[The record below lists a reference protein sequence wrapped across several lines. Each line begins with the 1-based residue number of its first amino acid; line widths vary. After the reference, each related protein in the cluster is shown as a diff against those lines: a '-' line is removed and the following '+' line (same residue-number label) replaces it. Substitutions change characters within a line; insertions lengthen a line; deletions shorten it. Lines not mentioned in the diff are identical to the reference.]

1 MKEKLI
7 IRNFGPIKSA
17 ELELSRFNV
26 FIGEQGTGKSTVA
39 KVLAVCRYFSYIIS
53 PEVQGVNSYQEN
65 NFSEGLVSWG
75 LNESTTKDTFIQ
87 YNSKHYTFTVQCNQY
102 KRESDFNGEIEKEEY
117 LYLDTKLE
125 PISDEFKGLLNEL
138 IRIKPPTF
146 PDGKLTTR
154 NIGWTIPY
162 SFFQNDVSEVMD
174 NPYYVF
180 TERGLQSIFSL
191 GKNSIQNL
199 SDALYNQFANL
210 DQVARLFKEDT
221 LIEPLGLVYK
231 NVDGRGY
238 IRKVNEDTFY
248 SLYNAASGY
257 QSTIPVVLLMKYYIS
272 IRKKAKTFIIEE
284 PELNLFPSAQKEL
297 MQYLVDKTMNYG
309 NTMLLTTHSPY
320 VLTSLNNLIYAYQTG
335 QTHKEKVNEIIEE
348 KYWLNPKEVSVYRLL
363 GDGTCENIVAEE
375 GLIEA
380 DKIDEVSRTI
390 NESFDALLDIELG
403 TENET
408 VSNG

>member
-7 IRNFGPIKSA
+7 IRNFGPIKSV

-39 KVLAVCRYFSYIIS
+39 KLLAVCRYFSYIFS
-53 PEVQGVNSYQEN
+53 EN
-65 NFSEGLVSWG
+65 NNVPSDVFELGLLAWGMKEAIKADSFISYECEHYIFTAERKERKDIIMVSVDG
-75 LNESTTKDTFIQ
+75 TE
-87 YNSKHYTFTVQCNQY
+87 
-102 KRESDFNGEIEKEEY
+102 EFNYVGFATM
-117 LYLDTKLE
+117 LL
-125 PISDEFKGLLNEL
+125 PISDEFKELLSEL
-138 IRIKPPTF
+138 SRIKPPTF

-174 NPYYVF
+174 NPFYVF

-210 DQVARLFKEDT
+210 DLVARLFRDDT

-257 QSTIPVVLLMKYYIS
+257 QSTIPVVLLMEYYIS

-309 NTMLLTTHSPY
+309 NTILLTTHSPY
-320 VLTSLNNLIYAYQTG
+320 VLASLNTMLAAYKSGLID
-335 QTHKEKVNEIIEE
+335 KEATSKVIPQ
-348 KYWLNPKEVSVYRLL
+348 KYWLNPDDISVYELL
-363 GDGTCENIVAEE
+363 SDGTCEDIVDRDEKLIKAE
-375 GLIEA
+375 
-380 DKIDEVSRTI
+380 KIDVISNTL
-390 NESFDALLDIELG
+390 NEQFEALLNIEFS
-403 TENET
+403 EK
-408 VSNG
+408 

>member
-1 MKEKLI
+1 MSNNKEILI
-7 IRNFGPIKSA
+7 IKDFGPIKSV
-17 ELELSRFNV
+17 ELKLSRFNV

-39 KVLAVCRYFSYIIS
+39 KVLAVCRYFSYIAMDDAFIAG
-53 PEVQGVNSYQEN
+53 QTK
-65 NFSEGLVSWG
+65 FSLGLASWG
-75 LNESTTKDTFIQ
+75 LGDAIKH
-87 YNSKHYTFTVQCNQY
+87 NSYIYYECKHYSLTVTQNEQSI
-102 KRESDFNGEIEKEEY
+102 RDSFINDNGEYEIHSIFSFVPNCKP
-117 LYLDTKLE
+117 K
-125 PISDEFKGLLNEL
+125 SDEFINLLNEYQK
-138 IRIKPPTF
+138 IISQPRNGPVNPVNRILPT
-146 PDGKLTTR
+146 
-154 NIGWTIPY
+154 
-162 SFFQNDVSEVMD
+162 SFFLNDVAAVME
-174 NPYYVF
+174 NPFYIP

-191 GKNSIQNL
+191 GRSSIENI
-199 SDALYNQFANL
+199 SDSLFNQFARI
-210 DQVARLFKEDT
+210 DQVVRLFKDDT

-257 QSTIPVVLLMKYYIS
+257 QSTIPVVLLMEYYIS

-335 QTHKEKVNEIIEE
+335 QTHKEKVNKIIEE
-348 KYWLNPKEVSVYRLL
+348 KYWLNPSDVSVYRLL
-363 GDGTCENIVAEE
+363 SGGTCENIVAEE

-380 DKIDEVSRTI
+380 EKIDEVSRTI
-390 NESFDALLDIELG
+390 NESFDALLNIELS

-408 VSNG
+408 V